1 MMKDINILFGNID
14 LLIKMNKKGFTL
26 IEVLL
31 AIFIFA
37 IVISLIFTAYT
48 GAIRTMNETDAQ
60 ADISRMASIALE
72 RMTEDLESIF
82 VSSWVKPDGIA
93 DATAVSGRFLGEND
107 EINGQDADRIRFLSK
122 ARIVFDEQLPGAGV
136 AEISYYV
143 KQDEEQEDLILYR
156 RETSVLEASPEEG
169 TGGLEVCRGLRSIE
183 ITYLDREGETL
194 EEWDSI
200 SSEANK
206 RLPRA
211 VTIILAFW
219 DHSGGE
225 EEAVYS
231 FKTGVALP
239 LLRGQLEQTP

>member
-14 LLIKMNKKGFTL
+14 LLIIMNNRGFTL

-37 IVISLIFTAYT
+37 VVISLIFTAYT
-48 GAIRTMNETDAQ
+48 GSVRIMNETGAQ
-60 ADISRMASIALE
+60 ADISRMASITLE

-82 VSSWVKPDGIA
+82 LSSWVKPDEIE
-93 DATAVSGRFLGEND
+93 DATSVSGRFLGEND

-122 ARIVFDEQLPGAGV
+122 ARVVFDEQHSSGGV
-136 AEISYYV
+136 AEISYYL

-169 TGGLEVCRGLRSIE
+169 TGGLEVCRGLRSVE
-183 ITYLDREGETL
+183 ITYQDREGETV

-200 SSEANK
+200 SSEADN

-219 DHSGGE
+219 DRSG

-231 FKTGVALP
+231 FRTGVALP
-239 LLRGQLEQTP
+239 LLGGKLEQIP